1 MAGWSDALVRMS
13 LTFVDIDDARLT
25 ELITKHKADGLLPIH
40 IQSFGIGNEMRYG
53 LIIGS
58 PEDVI
63 DRGTLV
69 FDGDPPPLPSPNTRY
84 LGVSRTFSSHPDS
97 YSVSPKLTKA
107 LDAAVKTD
115 MQSTGHRASALAL
128 AHNGDLVF
136 AAGYTFGEEGLY
148 PQTSPTDVFRVG
160 SLSKVITAIAIHQLD
175 ETLPLLNKNVAPLL
189 GLTFKDK
196 KGEDIWVRHLLSHTG
211 GIPKNAGVKLSDG
224 SLLANDLM
232 EYDRFVKPGTL
243 PVDKDMVFE
252 FVTGLDGFVTT
263 TPGDVS
269 KYSNTGYDFL
279 GEAVRTRADGDLMGH
294 VKKYH
299 LQTPGYTRR
308 CEIQNSPLG

>member
-1 MAGWSDALVRMS
+1 MCR
-13 LTFVDIDDARLT
+13 
-25 ELITKHKADGLLPIH
+25 
-40 IQSFGIGNEMRYG
+40 
-53 LIIGS
+53 
-58 PEDVI
+58 
-63 DRGTLV
+63 
-69 FDGDPPPLPSPNTRY
+69 PSWRKRSTRR
-84 LGVSRTFSSHPDS
+84 SKKICR
-97 YSVSPKLTKA
+97 A
-107 LDAAVKTD
+107 LDIAPARSHWRTTATWSLPLD
-115 MQSTGHRASALAL
+115 THLAKKVCT
-128 AHNGDLVF
+128 A
-136 AAGYTFGEEGLY
+136 
-148 PQTSPTDVFRVG
+148 QTSPTDVFRVG
-160 SLSKVITAIAIHQLD
+160 SLSKVITAIAVHQLD

-279 GEAVRTRADGDLMGH
+279 GEAVRTRADGDLMGRR
-294 VKKYH
+294 KKVH

-308 CEIQNSPLG
+308 CEIQDSSLG